1 MIVTDVDPRT
11 DHRASRPGGRPEQE
25 APMSQPL
32 PATHPAVV
40 LRSHYT
46 HLRALLAA
54 AMIAILGLTAAV
66 VMLATNDGRATAVTT
81 AAPATAPDPS
91 GARYDGGP
99 DEGTRGTTAVRNSS
113 SAPQSSSARYDGG
126 PNEGS
131 AALTQRAATP
141 TSEPGVRYDGG
152 PDEGTTGPSR

>member
-1 MIVTDVDPRT
+1 
-11 DHRASRPGGRPEQE
+11 
-25 APMSQPL
+25 MSQPL